1 LFPPEAVARMLPKD
15 KLDKNTQPDNDPEI
29 LVEIE

>member
-1 LFPPEAVARMLPKD
+1 MLPKD
-15 KLDKNTQPDNDPEI
+15 KLDKNAQPDNNPEI